1 MINDGDY
8 MTDEKTQQPLG
19 VASDLNAELDIDE
32 VLFLNELKCLFF
44 TALNIFT
51 NNLNFQL
58 IFRDFILDWL
68 YIDWVKSL
76 KAGDSY
82 ISHILYT
89 SKGCVFTTTKI
100 DRVSD
105 YSLWCGE
112 DRYRRSDGK
121 LIGGIYKKLCM
132 PIKDEYIEFAKYQNL
147 KIGI

>member
-58 IFRDFILDWL
+58 IFRDFILDWCL
-68 YIDWVKSL
+68 S
-76 KAGDSY
+76 
-82 ISHILYT
+82 
-89 SKGCVFTTTKI
+89 
-100 DRVSD
+100 
-105 YSLWCGE
+105 
-112 DRYRRSDGK
+112 
-121 LIGGIYKKLCM
+121 
-132 PIKDEYIEFAKYQNL
+132 
-147 KIGI
+147 